1 LASQPTDS
9 QVGVQLDVIDNGIGI
24 DESTRARLFTAFSQA
39 DTSTTRRFG
48 GTGLGLAISH
58 RLVDLMGGTLELQS
72 EPGSGSTFSVHVH
85 LPQAQGEALARSAP
99 ALAGLRCLVVGGAD
113 ELAADLVA
121 CLRDE
126 GAQAHQAADAAQAC
140 SRIGALPPGPW
151 IAVLDTTDP
160 AIDEASLRA
169 LKRCGPQQDLHIVA
183 IGRGLHENERAHD
196 KGVVFVEANVLTR
209 RRLCRAINLA
219 AGRAPVP
226 PLAPM
231 GRPLWELKAP
241 SREEA
246 RDAGRLILVA
256 EDDGTNQKVILRQL
270 ALLGFAAD
278 VAADGRQ
285 ALELWRSGD
294 YGLLLTDLH
303 MPLMDGY
310 ELTAAIRAQEQAG
323 QHVPIAAL
331 TATALKGESERCA
344 AVGMDKYLTKPLQL
358 ADLRKALDE
367 LFLSLPQAVEP
378 ARGTAPAASTV
389 VAVHLGVLEALVGND
404 PAVIFDLLQGFQDS
418 AANAAAALKAACG
431 VGDMATTVEQAHR
444 LKSSARTIGALAL
457 GARCEEIE
465 TAGKAGAGDAL
476 ARLLPAFER
485 EWDAVNAF
493 LAAFRQSAAREVMQK

>member
-183 IGRGLHENERAHD
+183 IGRGPRQRNRAREA
-196 KGVVFVEANVLTR
+196 GVVFVEANVLTR

-226 PLAPM
+226 APT
-231 GRPLWELKAP
+231 GRPLGELKVP

-246 RDAGRLILVA
+246 RDAGRLVLVA
-256 EDDGTNQKVILRQL
+256 EDDETNQKVIVRQL

-285 ALELWRSGD
+285 ALELWHSGD

-303 MPLMDGY
+303 MPSMDGY
-310 ELTAAIRAQEQAG
+310 ELTAAIRAQEQGARRI
-323 QHVPIAAL
+323 PIAAL

-404 PAVIFDLLQGFQDS
+404 PAVLFDLLQGFQDS